1 MEAQTSN
8 SVTLDSFTGKSVFIT
23 GVTGF
28 VGKVLLE
35 KILRSVPSVEKIY
48 LLIRGNRRYP
58 SAAERF
64 QHEVATSSIFDVLK
78 SADEAEFERLCARK
92 LRFVSGELTAER
104 FGLSE
109 AAFNELSYD
118 VDLVINSA
126 ASVNFREPLDDALA
140 TNTLSLYTI
149 IQLTQA
155 RKTPIVHVSTCY
167 VNGYHE
173 GMIAEA
179 VAGPACAPMGKSE
192 AGHYEVE
199 GLIRD
204 LQNRVDEVKSTV
216 DDPAMLAEALVE
228 AGLNEADR
236 FGWNDTYTFTKWIGE
251 QILMQHLQGQALTIL
266 RPSIVEST
274 LHEPTPGWIEGVK
287 VADAIIMAYAKQK
300 VTYFPGDPQAVID
313 IIPVDLVANSII
325 LSAAEALAEAPQHRI
340 YQCSSS
346 SSNPV
351 SIKQVIQSVVEEGK
365 QRYNQYPNL
374 FSGMPRRPFIMIPG
388 WAFHTGLA
396 VAYRLLAWKQAVFG
410 WIGVAVSSSQLSNLD
425 AMVKLALIF
434 SFYTRPR
441 YRFSNE
447 KLCALAARAG
457 EHEQAILPVETK
469 GMDWQHYISRI
480 HLPGLN
486 RFALRPK
493 AMKLRRGKVRVARSP
508 VGAEL

>member
-1 MEAQTSN
+1 MEAHASSTI
-8 SVTLDSFTGKSVFIT
+8 TLDSFNGKSVFIT

-35 KILRSVPSVEKIY
+35 KILRSVPSVERIH

-64 QHEVATSSIFDVLK
+64 QQEVATSSIFDLLK
-78 SADEAEFERLCARK
+78 GEDETAFKRLCERK

-109 AAFNELSYD
+109 AAFNELAYD

-126 ASVNFREPLDDALA
+126 ASVNFREPLNDALA
-140 TNTLSLYTI
+140 TNTLSLHTI

-155 RKTPIVHVSTCY
+155 RKTPVVHVSTCY

-173 GMIAEA
+173 GLIPET
-179 VAGPACAPMGKSE
+179 VAGPARAALSKA
-192 AGHYEVE
+192 AGGYYKVE
-199 GLIRD
+199 PLIEH
-204 LQNRVDEVKSTV
+204 LQSTV
-216 DDPAMLAEALVE
+216 EAATLACDDPAQHSEALVE
-228 AGLNEADR
+228 AGLREADR
-236 FGWNDTYTFTKWIGE
+236 YGWNDTYTFTKWIGE
-251 QILMQHLQGQALTIL
+251 QLLLQHMQGQALTIL

-287 VADAIIMAYAKQK
+287 VADAIIMAYARQK
-300 VTYFPGDPQAVID
+300 VTYFPGDPRAVID

-325 LSAAEALAEAPQHRI
+325 LAGAEALMEPPCHRI
-340 YQCSSS
+340 YQCSTSS
-346 SSNPV
+346 HNPV
-351 SIKQVIQSVVEEGK
+351 SINEVIQCVVQEGK
-365 QRYNQYPNL
+365 QRHREYPNL
-374 FSGMPRRPFIMIPG
+374 FASAPRRPFVMIPG
-388 WAFHTGLA
+388 WAFHGGLA
-396 VAYRLLAWKQAVFG
+396 VAYRLLAWKQSLFSWLGA
-410 WIGVAVSSSQLSNLD
+410 AVSSSQLSNLD

-447 KLCALAARAG
+447 NLCALAARAG
-457 EHEQAILPVETK
+457 AREQEILPVATT
-469 GMDWQHYISRI
+469 GMDWQHYLQRI

-486 RFALRPK
+486 RYALRPRAIK
-493 AMKLRRGKVRVARSP
+493 AAGFKKARARRTA
-508 VGAEL
+508 VGA